1 MATISK
7 EQRQVQ
13 KQALRTHADAVKKLE
28 DAKAR
33 ALEARSQ
40 LTTALRDVKQADLAR
55 LDARA
60 ACETAGVRAPRGKSK
75 GEAAE
80 ESEPVV

>member
-7 EQRQVQ
+7 EQ
-13 KQALRTHADAVKKLE
+13 KQAQRAALRTHADAVKKLE
-28 DAKAR
+28 DAKAV

-40 LTTALRDVKQADLAR
+40 LTAALRDVKQADLTR

-60 ACETAGVRAPRGKSK
+60 ACEAAGIRAPRGKGK

-80 ESEPVV
+80 EGEPVG